1 METALNDSQY
11 YQILSPEEVDELK
24 KRLAVVS
31 AKIETTKKKLALET
45 KLRDAAQSINKL
57 NKAHEASRDRV
68 SAPAKKHSRNFLGS
82 KSGSVDFSTS
92 NVAAKAEADLQES
105 VKRCEDLKQEVWQLE
120 HWERELQTT
129 LLEHTAGI
137 LQMTHAGTAGSRKGS
152 EAFPDQDGSNGQ
164 TGTSLGAFG
173 HNSQYAPYA
182 GIDNTL
188 DYFNSQGGK
197 NSEEYRK
204 QTQLI
209 TDVENKVEDFNYR
222 LRDMIAEMK
231 LSQDF
236 PEPPR
241 LENNLEAVGGILWE
255 QVDYAER
262 GLNVLQAAH
271 DNAEQTNTTLQ
282 GLIDERLEGINN
294 RLADIMNR
302 SSLGLDWK
310 YNPPAMATG
319 KTLQEKMG
327 FLRDALNAVDQR
339 VQQLAEYSESSLER
353 LVLYDKTA
361 QQYDTTMHGLW
372 HSLLLAEIETKNPD
386 AGAPSE
392 IPQAEYTLQ
401 AYISKFEDFCR
412 LTISL
417 AREREDMVRDMEEQ
431 SEMHK
436 KTRELDFSGL
446 NTELEAAKRQ
456 IEGMTA
462 DSKGQK
468 EELTSTIGKLAEA
481 TAALSMLEQ
490 QKEHSDTEALLAER
504 TKVAQLELNI
514 RQLKEESSIT
524 ADLQSKLTQA
534 EQTLQRLTAQLEES
548 KASSEVLSL
557 NVMALRSD
565 LEEQTNLASQSQAQ
579 AKNQESEIVRIQTE
593 LTFAKA
599 ELDSAYGSRAQR
611 AAENDQAL
619 QKDLSD
625 MRERNASLT
634 TEVADLTAKCDA
646 GAKKGAESEAKAAML
661 QREITDVISDYE
673 EMTKASVEFE
683 SERESL
689 ERTIDA
695 LRGKVESLEGQ
706 IQEEKVQALGGVRSP
721 STHSGSTG
729 TRDSMASTT
738 PVGGGSTSA
747 SVLRNEFKK
756 MMREMRAEHS
766 KAMRVSLFHSFS
778 FSISKCFV
786 LTRMWQTEQ
795 EEKRRLEALVRTL
808 RKEQMSGRG

>member
-105 VKRCEDLKQEVWQLE
+105 IKKCEDLKQEVWQLE

-137 LQMTHAGTAGSRKGS
+137 LQMTHGGTTESRKES
-152 EAFPDQDGSNGQ
+152 EAFAYHDGINGQNGSN
-164 TGTSLGAFG
+164 LGNFG
-173 HNSQYAPYA
+173 RNSQYAPYA

-197 NSEEYRK
+197 NSEENRK

-209 TDVENKVEDFNYR
+209 TAVENKVEDFNYR

-241 LENNLEAVGGILWE
+241 LENNLEAVGEILWE
-255 QVDYAER
+255 QVDYAEK
-262 GLNVLQAAH
+262 GLDVLQTAQTS
-271 DNAEQTNTTLQ
+271 AEQTNTKLQ
-282 GLIDERLEGINN
+282 AVIDERLEGINN

-310 YNPPAMATG
+310 YNPPAMVAG

-327 FLRDALNAVDQR
+327 YLRDALNAVDQR

-372 HSLLLAEIETKNPD
+372 DSLLLAEVEVKNPD
-386 AGAPSE
+386 NGTPSE
-392 IPQAEYTLQ
+392 IPQVQYSLQ

-412 LTISL
+412 LAISL

-436 KTRELDFSGL
+436 KTRDVDFAGL
-446 NTELEAAKRQ
+446 NSELEEARKQMESMSSESR
-456 IEGMTA
+456 
-462 DSKGQK
+462 GQK
-468 EELTSTIGKLAEA
+468 EELASTIGKLAEA
-481 TAALSMLEQ
+481 TAALSALEQ
-490 QKEHSDTEALLAER
+490 QKEQKDTEALLAER
-504 TKVAQLELNI
+504 TKVAQLETTMH
-514 RQLKEESSIT
+514 QMKEEASATVDI
-524 ADLQSKLTQA
+524 QSKFTQA
-534 EQTLQRLTAQLEES
+534 EQNLQRLAAQLEES
-548 KASSEVLSL
+548 KASAEVMSL
-557 NVMALRSD
+557 NVMTLRSN
-565 LEEQTNLASQSQAQ
+565 LEEQTSIASRSQAQ
-579 AKNQESEIVRIQTE
+579 AKDQESEIVRIQTE

-611 AAENDQAL
+611 AAENDQVL

-625 MRERNASLT
+625 MQERNASLIAQ
-634 TEVADLTAKCDA
+634 VADLTAKHDA
-646 GAKKGAESEAKAAML
+646 STKRCAESEAKAMML
-661 QREITDVISDYE
+661 QREIADVIGDYE
-673 EMTKASVEFE
+673 EMTKASVDF
-683 SERESL
+683 ERERDSL
-689 ERTIDA
+689 ERTIDT
-695 LRGKVESLEGQ
+695 LRGKIESLEGH
-706 IQEEKVQALGGVRSP
+706 IQEEKVQTLGGVRSP
-721 STHSGSTG
+721 STQAGSTG
-729 TRDSMASTT
+729 TRDSMASVT
-738 PVGGGSTSA
+738 PTGGASTSA

-766 KAMRVSLFHSFS
+766 KALRVSLSL
-778 FSISKCFV
+778 FV
-786 LTRMWQTEQ
+786 LFKTS
-795 EEKRRLEALVRTL
+795 L
-808 RKEQMSGRG
+808 

>member
-92 NVAAKAEADLQES
+92 NVAAKAEADFQES
-105 VKRCEDLKQEVWQLE
+105 VKKCEDLKQEVWQLE

-137 LQMTHAGTAGSRKGS
+137 LQMTHGETTESRKGS
-152 EAFPDQDGSNGQ
+152 DANTFQDGSNGHN
-164 TGTSLGAFG
+164 GPNAGALDAQ
-173 HNSQYAPYA
+173 SQYAPYA

-197 NSEEYRK
+197 SSEEYRK

-241 LENNLEAVGGILWE
+241 LEDNLQAVGEILWE
-255 QVDYAER
+255 QVDYAEK
-262 GLNVLQAAH
+262 GLDVLQTAQ
-271 DNAEQTNTTLQ
+271 NSAEQTNTKLQ
-282 GLIDERLEGINN
+282 AVIDERLEGINN

-310 YNPPAMATG
+310 YNPPTMVAG

-327 FLRDALNAVDQR
+327 YLRDALNAVDQR

-372 HSLLLAEIETKNPD
+372 DSLLLAEAEAQNPD
-386 AGAPSE
+386 HGTPSE
-392 IPQAEYTLQ
+392 IPQVAYSLQ

-412 LTISL
+412 LAINL
-417 AREREDMVRDMEEQ
+417 AREREDMVRDMVEQ

-436 KTRELDFSGL
+436 KTRDVDFAGL
-446 NTELEAAKRQ
+446 NSELEEARKQ
-456 IEGMTA
+456 VESMT
-462 DSKGQK
+462 SESRGQK
-468 EELTSTIGKLAEA
+468 EELVSTISKLAGA
-481 TAALSMLEQ
+481 TAALSALEQ
-490 QKEHSDTEALLAER
+490 QKEQSDTEALLAER
-504 TKVAQLELNI
+504 TKVAQLEMNM
-514 RQLKEESSIT
+514 QQMKEESSAT

-534 EQTLQRLTAQLEES
+534 EQNLQRLTAQLKES
-548 KASSEVLSL
+548 KASSEVMSL
-557 NVMALRSD
+557 NVMTLRSD
-565 LEEQTNLASQSQAQ
+565 LEEQTNIASQCQAQ
-579 AKNQESEIVRIQTE
+579 AKDQESEIVRIQTE

-625 MRERNASLT
+625 MRERNASLVA
-634 TEVADLTAKCDA
+634 EVADLTAKHDA
-646 GAKKGAESEAKAAML
+646 SAKSSTESEAKATML
-661 QREITDVISDYE
+661 QREIADVIGDYE

-683 SERESL
+683 RERESL
-689 ERTIDA
+689 ERTIDT
-695 LRGKVESLEGQ
+695 LRGKVESLDGQ
-706 IQEEKVQALGGVRSP
+706 LQEEKVQALGGVRSP
-721 STHSGSTG
+721 SMQTGSNG
-729 TRDSMASTT
+729 TRDSMTSIT
-738 PVGGGSTSA
+738 PVGGASTGA

-756 MMREMRAEHS
+756 IMREMRAEHS
-766 KAMRVSLFHSFS
+766 KALRVSLCLF
-778 FSISKCFV
+778 
-786 LTRMWQTEQ
+786 
-795 EEKRRLEALVRTL
+795 TL
-808 RKEQMSGRG
+808 